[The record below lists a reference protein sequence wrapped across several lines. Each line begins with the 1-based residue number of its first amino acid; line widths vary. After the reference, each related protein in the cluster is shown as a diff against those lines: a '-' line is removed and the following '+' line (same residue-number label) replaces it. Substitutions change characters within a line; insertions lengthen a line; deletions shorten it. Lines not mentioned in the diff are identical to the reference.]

1 MEKRLYNLL
10 ELLVSY
16 NTESPPRRNTD
27 PFAR

>member
-16 NTESPPRRNTD
+16 NTESPPGRNLN
-27 PFAR
+27 PAR